1 MDLFFHF
8 YMPAWLFACGIAI
21 GIVSR
26 KPEKYGFNRS
36 YLSFITVPWK
46 LAVFVP
52 ALLFVTF
59 AGQFSFDDTWD
70 IVNGAGMSV
79 LTFVTAPWAVGVFF
93 KASQRTASK
102 HQVSVAVVAMM
113 FSSSW
118 FYDGWLVIRDGY
130 YPSTWLPNLLLSPL
144 LYLAAGL
151 LWNLEIDENGKAS
164 FSFFR
169 QSWPEHSPR
178 TLSTAL
184 TNKAAPFIAIAAFI
198 LLFSVRWQF
207 LDWSLIDLLPEA
219 VRVRLFEAF

>member
-1 MDLFFHF
+1 MNPSFHL
-8 YMPAWLFACGIAI
+8 YMSAWLFACGIAI

-26 KPEKYGFNRS
+26 NPVKYGFNRS

-52 ALLFVTF
+52 AFMFVTF

-70 IVNGAGMSV
+70 VVNGAGMSV
-79 LTFVTAPWAVGVFF
+79 LTYVTAPWAVGMLF
-93 KASQRTASK
+93 KASQRAASK
-102 HQVSVAVVAMM
+102 QQLTVAIIAMM

-130 YPSTWLPNLLLSPL
+130 YPSTWLPNLLLSPV

-151 LWNLEIDENGKAS
+151 LWNLEIGEDGKAS

-169 QSWPEHSPR
+169 KNWPETSSHR
-178 TLSTAL
+178 LSKAL
-184 TNKAAPFIAIAAFI
+184 LIKTAPFIAIAAFI

-207 LDWSLIDLLPEA
+207 LDWSLIDLLPET
-219 VRVRLFEAF
+219 VKVRLFEAF